1 MKILDIADI
10 SRQTG
15 LPPSTL
21 RYYEEIGLIE
31 PIGRHGLRRQY
42 EPDTLMQ
49 LSLISLGKA
58 AGYSLDEISG
68 MFGKNGEPALS
79 RPDLH
84 ARADLLERQIQE
96 LTALKNAI
104 RHVAECRAPSHM
116 ECPTF
121 RRLVRLAGK
130 RQAQHGRKTARPGR

>member
-10 SRQTG
+10 ARQTG

-31 PIGRHGLRRQY
+31 SIGRHGLRRQY

-68 MFGKNGEPALS
+68 MFGKNGEPAIS
-79 RPDLH
+79 RSDLH
-84 ARADLLERQIQE
+84 TRADRLERQIQD

-104 RHVAECRAPSHM
+104 RHVAECPAPSHM
-116 ECPTF
+116 QCPTF
-121 RRLVRLAGK
+121 QRLVRLAGK
-130 RQAQHGRKTARPGR
+130 RQARHGRKTARPGR

>member
-1 MKILDIADI
+1 MKILDIAEI
-10 SRQTG
+10 ARHTG

-31 PIGRHGLRRQY
+31 SIGRHGLRRQY

-58 AGYSLDEISG
+58 AGYSLEEISG
-68 MFGKNGEPALS
+68 MFGRSGEPAIS

-84 ARADLLERQIQE
+84 ARADRLERQIQE

-104 RHVAECRAPSHM
+104 RHVAECPAPSHM
-116 ECPTF
+116 QCPTF
-121 RRLVRLAGK
+121 QRLVRLAGK
-130 RQAQHGRKTARPGR
+130 RQSRHVRKTARPGR

>member
-1 MKILDIADI
+1 MKILDIGEIA
-10 SRQTG
+10 RQTG

-31 PIGRHGLRRQY
+31 SIGRHGLRRQY

-58 AGYSLDEISG
+58 AGYSLEEISG
-68 MFGKNGEPALS
+68 MFGKTGKPALS
-79 RPDLH
+79 RPGLH

-130 RQAQHGRKTARPGR
+130 RQARQARNPVRSGR

>member
-10 SRQTG
+10 ARQTG

-21 RYYEEIGLIE
+21 RYYEELGLIE
-31 PIGRHGLRRQY
+31 PVGRHGLRRQY

-49 LSLISLGKA
+49 LALISLGKA
-58 AGYSLDEISG
+58 AGYSLDEIAG
-68 MFGKNGEPALS
+68 MFGGNREPALS

-84 ARADLLERQIQE
+84 ARADRLEQQIRE

-104 RHVAECRAPSHM
+104 RHVADCPAPSHM
-116 ECPTF
+116 QCPTF
-121 RRLVRLAGK
+121 QRLIRLAAK
-130 RQAQHGRKTARPGR
+130 RQARPGARRA